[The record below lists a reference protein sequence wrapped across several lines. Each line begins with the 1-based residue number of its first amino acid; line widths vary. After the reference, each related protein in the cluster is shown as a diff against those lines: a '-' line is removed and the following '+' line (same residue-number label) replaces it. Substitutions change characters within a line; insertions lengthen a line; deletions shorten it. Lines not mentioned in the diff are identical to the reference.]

1 MRSIAKLMQD
11 WQFTG
16 PDGKTTLVEL
26 PHTWNAKDGQDGGN
40 DYWRGTCTY
49 STTFAAPAF
58 DAASQ
63 EVWLQFEGVNSSA
76 KVLLNG
82 RNICTHDGGYSTFR
96 VHVSD
101 LLAKDNQLTVEVDN
115 SINDRVYPQ
124 KADFTFYGGIYRD
137 ISLMVV
143 SKNHI
148 ALGHFGDTGV
158 KITPALKDGKADIR
172 VETLVEGEGAVS
184 VELQDAAGSIVARA
198 EGADAQ
204 LHLDAPHLWDGVK
217 DPYLYTCVVRL
228 SCDGTVVDEVST
240 RVGLRTFSV
249 DSKNGFFLNGPS

>member
-40 DYWRGTCTY
+40 DYWRGTCSY

-82 RNICTHDGGYSTFR
+82 RNICTHDG
-96 VHVSD
+96 
-101 LLAKDNQLTVEVDN
+101 
-115 SINDRVYPQ
+115 
-124 KADFTFYGGIYRD
+124 IYRD
-137 ISLMVV
+137 VSLMVV
-143 SKNHI
+143 PKDHI
-148 ALGHFGDTGV
+148 ALGYFGDTGV
-158 KITPALKDGKADIR
+158 KITPGHQGR
-172 VETLVEGEGAVS
+172 QGRHPG
-184 VELQDAAGSIVARA
+184 R
-198 EGADAQ
+198 
-204 LHLDAPHLWDGVK
+204 
-217 DPYLYTCVVRL
+217 DPGR
-228 SCDGTVVDEVST
+228 G
-240 RVGLRTFSV
+240 RGRPLR
-249 DSKNGFFLNGPS
+249 